1 MKVEQEIREVWEVDR
16 ETGENV
22 LKKYVVHIVKPKTDT
37 LFKLAYQYKVSK
49 RSIQNANKISGDDI
63 FFLKELL
70 VPFNGTLL
78 DPSQAKVLSEEEK
91 EKEEKS
97 RRATCVQMLS
107 GAISVHERKYMQQG
121 KIAKHKASDFKS
133 EAKYYLENTNY
144 DYWAALKEYQQDLD
158 AEAEMFTQE
167 KLMRKSGKGKRI
179 AAGDFP
185 LENDLNAN

>member
-1 MKVEQEIREVWEVDR
+1 
-16 ETGENV
+16 
-22 LKKYVVHIVKPKTDT
+22 
-37 LFKLAYQYKVSK
+37 
-49 RSIQNANKISGDDI
+49 
-63 FFLKELL
+63 
-70 VPFNGTLL
+70 
-78 DPSQAKVLSEEEK
+78 
-91 EKEEKS
+91 
-97 RRATCVQMLS
+97 MLS